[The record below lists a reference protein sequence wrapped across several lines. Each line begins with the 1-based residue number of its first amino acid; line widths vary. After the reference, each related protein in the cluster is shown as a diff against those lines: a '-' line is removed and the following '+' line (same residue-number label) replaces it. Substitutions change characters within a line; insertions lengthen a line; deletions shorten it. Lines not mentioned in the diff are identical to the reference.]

1 MEIGKKYK
9 LKKYPTI
16 KEEFRGKEFTLTRID
31 DVRAYIK
38 IEGDNDIRNFMIERW
53 DDYVVSDGPS
63 KRKNEPSKIS
73 WTGNK
78 LLFKFI

>member
-9 LKKYPTI
+9 LKKYSSITLLNSNHWFG

-63 KRKNEPSKIS
+63 

>member
-9 LKKYPTI
+9 LKKYSSI
-16 KEEFRGKEFTLTRID
+16 KEEFRGKEFILTRID

-38 IEGDNDIRNFMIERW
+38 IEGDNDIRYFMIERW
-53 DDYVVSDGPS
+53 YDYVVSDGP
-63 KRKNEPSKIS
+63 S